1 MVVVS
6 EFLDVGWYVPGRTGL
21 LTRLISFL
29 IKWRLYPRS
38 FQKVYSFIAALI
50 EEIVSGADGRRRK
63 ARLKGMVR
71 FVWAGWQKVFRR
83 YWCLS
88 DGFVWR
94 SVSIWLLLRST

>member
-38 FQKVYSFIAALI
+38 SRKFISSLQRLLKKSSV
-50 EEIVSGADGRRRK
+50 EQMDGGVRR
-63 ARLKGMVR
+63 G
-71 FVWAGWQKVFRR
+71 
-83 YWCLS
+83 
-88 DGFVWR
+88 
-94 SVSIWLLLRST
+94 